1 MNRTWKILRT
11 RVTQLFFP
19 IILTQHE
26 IKTRIKGN
34 NNMTWRNNNCS
45 NKYMSNWQSNQNFKN
60 QTSSISHLLSNGR
73 RCLFFCPLNG
83 ILEGSLWGKKVKK
96 EDRSWIKINSIKYPN
111 LRLNQL
117 KRLKQYFGKKKITD
131 KGIWQSNW
139 KMSNFSCYQR
149 SLQIANSRS
158 LLFLCLCPL
167 QT

>member
-117 KRLKQYFGKKKITD
+117 KRLKQYFEKKNID
-131 KGIWQSNW
+131 EGIWQSNW

-149 SLQIANSRS
+149 SLQIANSCS

>member
-45 NKYMSNWQSNQNFKN
+45 NKYMSNWQSNQIFKN

-117 KRLKQYFGKKKITD
+117 KRFKQYFGKKK
-131 KGIWQSNW
+131 
-139 KMSNFSCYQR
+139 
-149 SLQIANSRS
+149 LQIKAFGS
-158 LLFLCLCPL
+158 LIERCQISLVTNALSK
-167 QT
+167 